1 MKHWPIYLLTVM
13 GIPSAYAMDN
23 RELVLPGIKT
33 QEVIQNQDQLA
44 TLVDMIKTSLP
55 QKPTHA
61 EIDAFHKIESI
72 AKERKLELSKLTNH
86 YTAYEAVYQKYL
98 KPIKSELKQLKEQL
112 EQARKTQAKTDTLEG
127 ELHTKDIQHKVNLI
141 KYRYYVIPA
150 SDQAKALNNKDLEYY
165 ANLLKQKES
174 ELTIKQRM
182 VQEAEK
188 LLEEKNQVASGIRI
202 QLTELRNALAAKPT
216 DSAMSEEAQKIVT
229 LTTTLKPVEQEIKK
243 QELIKSQAEA
253 DIELIKKSMSDS
265 HKKMEDIKEFIDG
278 YEKRKEVSIKMLEEE
293 HKHIVDTKQALEA
306 RLKSEQSKLA
316 STTLE
321 NKPSIES
328 SIKDLE
334 AQIADIT
341 IQFNEVERC
350 MRKKDK
356 NYGFIEAASY
366 EAKRTLSNLG
376 SSLVS
381 FLKGSKSHAIDDKK
395 EQK

>member
-1 MKHWPIYLLTVM
+1 M
-13 GIPSAYAMDN
+13 GIQSAFAMDN
-23 RELVLPGIKT
+23 REIVLPGTKT
-33 QEVIQNQDQLA
+33 QEFIQNQDQVA
-44 TLVDMIKTSLP
+44 TLVDLIKTSLP

-61 EIDAFHKIESI
+61 EIEAFHKIEAI

-98 KPIKSELKQLKEQL
+98 KTIKGELKQLKEKL
-112 EQARKTQAKTDTLEG
+112 DQARKAQAKTDTLED
-127 ELHTKDIQHKVNLI
+127 ELHVKDVQHKVNLI

-165 ANLLKQKES
+165 ANLLKQKDN
-174 ELTIKQRM
+174 ELTLKQRL
-182 VQEAEK
+182 VQEAVK
-188 LLEEKNQVASGIRI
+188 SLEEKNQVAQGIRL
-202 QLTELRNALAAKPT
+202 QLTELRNVLAAKPT

-243 QELIKSQAEA
+243 QEHIKSQAEA
-253 DIELIKKSMSDS
+253 DIELITKSMSDS
-265 HKKMEDIKEFIDG
+265 RKKIDDIKVFIEG

-293 HKHIVDTKQALEA
+293 HQQIVKAKQAIEA
-306 RLKSEQSKLA
+306 QLKSEQSKLA

-328 SIKDLE
+328 TIKDLE
-334 AQIADIT
+334 VQLADIT
-341 IQFNEVERC
+341 VQFNEAERC

-381 FLKGSKSHAIDDKK
+381 FLKGSKSHIADEKK

>member
-1 MKHWPIYLLTVM
+1 MKHWPIYLLTVL
-13 GIPSAYAMDN
+13 GIPSAYGMEN
-23 RELVLPGIKT
+23 REIVLPGIKS
-33 QEVIQNQDQLA
+33 QEVIHNQDQVA
-44 TLVDMIKTSLP
+44 TLVDMIKSSLP

-61 EIDAFHKIESI
+61 EIEAFHKIEVI

-98 KPIKSELKQLKEQL
+98 KPIKGELKQLKEKL
-112 EQARKTQAKTDTLEG
+112 DQARKSQAKTDTLED
-127 ELHTKDIQHKVNLI
+127 ELHAKDIQHKVNLI

-165 ANLLKQKES
+165 ANLLKQKEN

-182 VQEAEK
+182 VQEAVK
-188 LLEEKNQVASGIRI
+188 SLEDKNQVAQGIRL
-202 QLTELRNALAAKPT
+202 QLTELRNALATKPT
-216 DSAMSEEAQKIVT
+216 DSALSEEAQKIVS

-243 QELIKSQAEA
+243 QEHIKSQAEA
-253 DIELIKKSMSDS
+253 DIELITKSMSDS
-265 HKKMEDIKEFIDG
+265 RKKMDDIKAFIEG

-293 HKHIVDTKQALEA
+293 HQQIVNTKQAIEA
-306 RLKSEQSKLA
+306 QLKSEQSKLA

-334 AQIADIT
+334 AQLADIT
-341 IQFNEVERC
+341 VQFNEVERC

-381 FLKGSKSHAIDDKK
+381 FLKGSKSHIVDENK